1 MSSMEII
8 HQILEQIG
16 QSVSGIT
23 HVILMDRTGMM
34 IANFSKYAF
43 KQLDLDAVGA
53 IMGAVFQAGE
63 EEGNALEFSGLE
75 IQINEFKTGFR
86 FAVTC
91 EDAGVLGVISDK
103 DIQIGL
109 IRASMKKYAPLLGK
123 ALKKMLSTSNAA
135 AMEDLK
141 DLFSSDGL

>member
-1 MSSMEII
+1 MSSMEVIK
-8 HQILEQIG
+8 QILEQIG

-23 HVILMDRTGMM
+23 HVILMDRTGLM
-34 IANFSKYAF
+34 IACFSKYVF
-43 KQLDLDAVGA
+43 KQLDIDAVGA

-63 EEGNALEFSGLE
+63 EEGNSLEFSGLE
-75 IQINEFKTGFR
+75 IQINEFKQGFR
-86 FAVTC
+86 FAVAC

-109 IRASMKKYAPLLGK
+109 VRASMKKFAPLLGK
-123 ALKKMLSTSNAA
+123 AMKKMLTTSNQA

>member
-1 MSSMEII
+1 MSAIDTI
-8 HQILEQIG
+8 RQILEQIG
-16 QSVSGIT
+16 QTVAGIT
-23 HVILMDRTGMM
+23 HVVLMDRTGLM

-63 EEGNALEFSGLE
+63 EEGNALDFSGLE

-86 FAVTC
+86 FAVAC

-103 DIQIGL
+103 DVQIGL
-109 IRASMKKYAPLLGK
+109 IRASMKKFAPLLGK
-123 ALKKMLSTSNAA
+123 AMKKMLSTSNSA

-141 DLFSSDGL
+141 DLFGYDGL

>member
-1 MSSMEII
+1 MEII